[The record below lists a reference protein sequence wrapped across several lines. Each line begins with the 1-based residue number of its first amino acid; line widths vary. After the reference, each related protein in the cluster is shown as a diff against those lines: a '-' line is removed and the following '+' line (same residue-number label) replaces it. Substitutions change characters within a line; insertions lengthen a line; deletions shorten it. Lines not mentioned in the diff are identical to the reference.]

1 MKPDKR
7 ESVLEMV
14 AAVKALERSP
24 YVRLAL
30 AEESAR
36 ADLTAR
42 LQTLRELEQR
52 GRFLRAGGLTL
63 ADLGG
68 EEDLDV

>member
-7 ESVLEMV
+7 ESVLEML

-42 LQTLRELEQR
+42 LQELRELEQR

-68 EEDLDV
+68 KEDLDV

>member
-63 ADLGG
+63 AALGK

>member
-14 AAVKALERSP
+14 AAVKALEHSP

-36 ADLTAR
+36 AELTAR
-42 LQTLRELEQR
+42 LQELRELEQR

-63 ADLGG
+63 ADLGR